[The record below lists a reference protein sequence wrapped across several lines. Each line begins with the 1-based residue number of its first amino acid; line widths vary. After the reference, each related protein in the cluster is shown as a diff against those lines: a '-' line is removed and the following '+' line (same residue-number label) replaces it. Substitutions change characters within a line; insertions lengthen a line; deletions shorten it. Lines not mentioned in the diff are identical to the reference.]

1 MDSTVQYYPVLHSQF
16 LLQSFDC
23 SHPHQSNRA
32 CVLTKAVSLLTR
44 AVVREMATSAVRS
57 EIWRPET
64 PFFSAL
70 QSKWQFH
77 GKQGFGLDSA
87 TERFDVGDEQHWAIN
102 VHPSNV
108 FLFFYFLICG
118 GAGAWRGKARLA
130 HGVVRLLRCEIN
142 RINQMGWYSVR
153 STCSNKHHH
162 HYQQQ
167 MRNSLNVK
175 KCLFLYSLF
184 G

>member
-1 MDSTVQYYPVLHSQF
+1 
-16 LLQSFDC
+16 
-23 SHPHQSNRA
+23 
-32 CVLTKAVSLLTR
+32 
-44 AVVREMATSAVRS
+44 MATSAVRS

-64 PFFSAL
+64 PFFSSLAL
-70 QSKWQFH
+70 QVAVPR
-77 GKQGFGLDSA
+77 KQGFGLDSA

-108 FLFFYFLICG
+108 FLFLLIYLFAVCS
-118 GAGAWRGKARLA
+118 LA
-130 HGVVRLLRCEIN
+130 LVPGVRLLRCEIN
-142 RINQMGWYSVR
+142 RINQILSKYFVPA
-153 STCSNKHHH
+153 NKHHH
-162 HYQQQ
+162 HYRRR